1 MDALREASRDRAIRR
16 QQLEGE
22 INVLHEQIL
31 AGEQNDSHYRSRLST
46 IQEDTK
52 KKTADKEALDE
63 QKADLQ
69 SGLKETS
76 QKLKEEQDKLFQQQC
91 AIASLEE
98 AKKNTQLAE
107 KNTKIA
113 EENNEICKSAL
124 SKSIIDNRLSFI
136 SIVIAIVSLIF
147 AICK

>member
-1 MDALREASRDRAIRR
+1 MLSREASRDRAIRR

-76 QKLKEEQDKLFQQQC
+76 QKLKEEQDKLENIQSN
-91 AIASLEE
+91 IEE
-98 AKKNTQLAE
+98 CTQAVE
-107 KNTKIA
+107 DGK
-113 EENNEICKSAL
+113 NEIIEILNSVPTQKVRRSVL
-124 SKSIIDNRLSFI
+124 MQ
-136 SIVIAIVSLIF
+136 
-147 AICK
+147 